1 MKRWHVALPAFAFA
15 IAAATSL
22 HGDVKTVVNVNRG
35 NDATAAFKFAD
46 LPAPSKTDAAG
57 AAKFTLLD
65 GRRDGN
71 GGELLCLADGLA
83 SRNEDDPRASFFF
96 APRTDGGRLLVDLG
110 KPTAVKA
117 INTYSWHADA
127 RGPQVYKLYVNDPAA
142 KETDLKPAADAD
154 LARSGWKL
162 LAEVDTRT
170 ADQSPGG
177 QYGVSIR
184 DSAGGDLGEIRY
196 LLFAIARTERHDTF
210 DNTFY
215 SEIDV
220 DDGTQHAPAVAAAPD
235 RPNRPDRPATP
246 AELDVLKIGD
256 KYEIAFDTSQM
267 PEIKEWVDKKLKPVC
282 AEWYPKIVDLLP
294 SEGYTAPR
302 RFTIVFHKDM
312 RGVANTGGTRVN
324 CAGDWFMRN
333 LDGEAA
339 GAVVH
344 EMVHVVQQYGRARGR
359 NRNPGW
365 MVEGVAD
372 YIRWFLYEP
381 QDKRPRVNPSRA
393 NYTDSYRTT
402 AAFLNYLVAKHDA
415 KIVEKFNAAMREGKY
430 RDELWK
436 ELAGKTVDELWADY
450 VATLRKEGA
459 RRR

>member
-1 MKRWHVALPAFAFA
+1 MNRWWIVPAAFVATCIVPPCLRGE
-15 IAAATSL
+15 I
-22 HGDVKTVVNVNRG
+22 KTVVNVNRG
-35 NDATAAFKFAD
+35 GDATPDFKFAD
-46 LPAPSKTDAAG
+46 VPAPSKTDAAN

-71 GGELLCLADGLA
+71 GGDLDRLNDG
-83 SRNEDDPRASFFF
+83 RVPDGDDVPRDNFFF
-96 APRTDGGRLLVDLG
+96 AARSSGGRILVDFG
-110 KPTAVKA
+110 KPIAVKA

-127 RGPQVYKLYVNDPAA
+127 RGPQVYKLYANDPAA
-142 KETDLKPAADAD
+142 KDIDLKPAADAD
-154 LARSGWKL
+154 LAKAGWKL
-162 LAEVDTRT
+162 LAEVDTRV
-170 ADQSPGG
+170 ADQEPGG

-184 DSAGGDLGEIRY
+184 DSAGGDVGEIRY
-196 LLFAIARTERHDTF
+196 LLFAIARTERDETF

-215 SEIDV
+215 GEIDV
-220 DDGTQHAPAVAAAPD
+220 DDGQEHAPAVAAAPT
-235 RPNRPDRPATP
+235 RPETP
-246 AELDVLKIGD
+246 AEVDVMKIGD

-267 PEIKEWVDKKLKPVC
+267 PEIKKWVDEKLKPVC
-282 AEWYPKIVDLLP
+282 AEWYPKIVDMLP

-302 RFTIVFHKDM
+302 RFTVIFHKDM
-312 RGVANTGGTRVN
+312 RGVANTGGTRIN
-324 CAGDWFMRN
+324 CAGDWFMKN
-333 LDGEAA
+333 LEGEAK

-365 MVEGVAD
+365 MVEGLAD

-381 QDKRPRVNPSRA
+381 ADKRPRVNPARA

-402 AAFLNYLVAKHDA
+402 AAFLNYLVDKHDK
-415 KIVEKFNAAMREGKY
+415 KIIEKFNAAMREGKY

-436 ELAGKTVDELWADY
+436 ELAGNTVDELWGDY
-450 VATLRKEGA
+450 ITTLRSEGD